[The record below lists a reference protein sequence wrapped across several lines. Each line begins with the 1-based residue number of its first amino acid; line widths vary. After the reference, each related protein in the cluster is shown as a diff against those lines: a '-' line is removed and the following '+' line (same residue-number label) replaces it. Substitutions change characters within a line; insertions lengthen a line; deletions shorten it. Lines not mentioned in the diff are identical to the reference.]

1 MATVIYPS
9 PIFGPIHS
17 RRLGISLGINL
28 LPSDGKFCTF
38 DCIYCECGYNKDHR
52 PTRKLPTREEVREA
66 LESRLKKMQEE
77 GVIPNVLTFAGNGEP
92 TAHPHFPEII
102 EDTLEL
108 RNKYFPDAK
117 VSVLSN
123 STFIHKP
130 EVFAALNKVD
140 NKDGKCDAAYITLLK
155 NLAKMGYTSVE
166 AANYNNGKF
175 YDRTP
180 DQFKKDVESAGLKVL
195 SSHCTRGLSKEE
207 LASGDFS
214 SSLQWWDQ
222 CIADH
227 KAAGM
232 SYIVAPWM
240 DVPKTL
246 KELDTY
252 CAYYNEIGK
261 RCKQQGMSFGYH
273 NHAHEFQKVED
284 KVMYDYM
291 IEHTNPEYVFFQMD
305 VYWVVRGQ
313 NSPVDYFNKYPGR
326 FKMFHIKDHR
336 EIGQSGMVGFDAI
349 FKNAKTAGVKHLV
362 AEIESYSMP
371 VEKSVE
377 VSLDYLLDA
386 PFVKSSY
393 AK

>member
-1 MATVIYPS
+1 MK
-9 PIFGPIHS
+9 
-17 RRLGISLGINL
+17 LQINL
-28 LPSDGKFCTF
+28 CALALLLMIPFTAMAQSKT
-38 DCIYCECGYNKDHR
+38 KA
-52 PTRKLPTREEVREA
+52 KAKKEVA
-66 LESRLKKMQEE
+66 IQL
-77 GVIPNVLTFAGNGEP
+77 
-92 TAHPHFPEII
+92 
-102 EDTLEL
+102 
-108 RNKYFPDAK
+108 Y
-117 VSVLSN
+117 SVRD
-123 STFIHKP
+123 I
-130 EVFAALNKVD
+130 LNKVD

-284 KVMYDYM
+284 
-291 IEHTNPEYVFFQMD
+291 IHCFPI
-305 VYWVVRGQ
+305 
-313 NSPVDYFNKYPGR
+313 YFP
-326 FKMFHIKDHR
+326 
-336 EIGQSGMVGFDAI
+336 
-349 FKNAKTAGVKHLV
+349 
-362 AEIESYSMP
+362 
-371 VEKSVE
+371 
-377 VSLDYLLDA
+377 
-386 PFVKSSY
+386 
-393 AK
+393 

>member
-1 MATVIYPS
+1 MK
-9 PIFGPIHS
+9 
-17 RRLGISLGINL
+17 LQINL
-28 LPSDGKFCTF
+28 CALALLLMISFTAMAQSKT
-38 DCIYCECGYNKDHR
+38 KA
-52 PTRKLPTREEVREA
+52 KAKAKKEVA
-66 LESRLKKMQEE
+66 IQL
-77 GVIPNVLTFAGNGEP
+77 
-92 TAHPHFPEII
+92 
-102 EDTLEL
+102 
-108 RNKYFPDAK
+108 Y
-117 VSVLSN
+117 SVRD
-123 STFIHKP
+123 I
-130 EVFAALNKVD
+130 LNKVD

-180 DQFKKDVESAGLKVL
+180 DQFKKDVESARLKVL

-313 NSPVDYFNKYPGR
+313 NSPVDYFKKNPG
-326 FKMFHIKDHR
+326 
-336 EIGQSGMVGFDAI
+336 G
-349 FKNAKTAGVKHLV
+349 L
-362 AEIESYSMP
+362 
-371 VEKSVE
+371 
-377 VSLDYLLDA
+377 
-386 PFVKSSY
+386 
-393 AK
+393 

>member
-1 MATVIYPS
+1 MK
-9 PIFGPIHS
+9 
-17 RRLGISLGINL
+17 LQINL
-28 LPSDGKFCTF
+28 CALALLLMIPFTAMAQSKT
-38 DCIYCECGYNKDHR
+38 KA
-52 PTRKLPTREEVREA
+52 KAKKEVA
-66 LESRLKKMQEE
+66 IQL
-77 GVIPNVLTFAGNGEP
+77 
-92 TAHPHFPEII
+92 
-102 EDTLEL
+102 
-108 RNKYFPDAK
+108 Y
-117 VSVLSN
+117 SVRD
-123 STFIHKP
+123 I
-130 EVFAALNKVD
+130 LNKVD

-326 FKMFHIKDHR
+326 FKNLNIKDKKEKRH
-336 EIGQSGMVGFDAI
+336 SGKVGLDAI
-349 FKNAKTAGVKHLV
+349 LYN
-362 AEIESYSMP
+362 
-371 VEKSVE
+371 
-377 VSLDYLLDA
+377 
-386 PFVKSSY
+386 
-393 AK
+393 

>member
-1 MATVIYPS
+1 
-9 PIFGPIHS
+9 
-17 RRLGISLGINL
+17 
-28 LPSDGKFCTF
+28 
-38 DCIYCECGYNKDHR
+38 
-52 PTRKLPTREEVREA
+52 
-66 LESRLKKMQEE
+66 
-77 GVIPNVLTFAGNGEP
+77 
-92 TAHPHFPEII
+92 
-102 EDTLEL
+102 
-108 RNKYFPDAK
+108 
-117 VSVLSN
+117 
-123 STFIHKP
+123 
-130 EVFAALNKVD
+130 
-140 NKDGKCDAAYITLLK
+140 
-155 NLAKMGYTSVE
+155 
-166 AANYNNGKF
+166 
-175 YDRTP
+175 
-180 DQFKKDVESAGLKVL
+180 
-195 SSHCTRGLSKEE
+195 
-207 LASGDFS
+207 
-214 SSLQWWDQ
+214 
-222 CIADH
+222 
-227 KAAGM
+227 M

-326 FKMFHIKDHR
+326 FKILHIKDNR
-336 EIGQSGMVGFDAI
+336 EKGQSGMVGLEAI
-349 FKNAKTAGVKHLV
+349 LNNAKTAGVKHLV